1 MSNTIAHLA
10 VAKEIIE
17 KKPKLVQNVRTY
29 YLGILAPD
37 TITSKPDA
45 VKEDKKRVHLRE
57 NIKDALWLEPDQM
70 AIFMDRMQAFVQMN
84 ILTEQ
89 DTAQRDFNM
98 GYLVHLLTD
107 KYNHGTI
114 RQKLLKKAAERGIV
128 SGDRE
133 FYHMCVNDLEA
144 LDAYL
149 LETRPKLGE
158 LFEELR
164 SKKADFGLH
173 GWIEKEYI
181 DDSMCWWTD
190 KYLPGIKERKL
201 LYIETTDIDEFI
213 TYSSEKI
220 IAELETEYSFI

>member
-10 VAKEIIE
+10 VAKGILD
-17 KKPKLVQNVRTY
+17 KTPDLVQNRRAF

-57 NIKDALWLEPDQM
+57 NIRDAEWLETAQM
-70 AIFMDRMQAFVQMN
+70 KIFMDRVHEFVR
-84 ILTEQ
+84 IHLTEEA
-89 DTAQRDFNM
+89 DADQRDFNM

-107 KYNHGTI
+107 KCNHGTI
-114 RQKLLKKAAERGIV
+114 RQKLLKEAAMCGIV
-128 SGDRE
+128 SSDKE

-149 LETRPKLGE
+149 LDVRPELGK

-164 SKKADFGLH
+164 SRDADYGLH
-173 GWIEKEYI
+173 GMIEKEYI
-181 DDSMCWWTD
+181 DGSMWWWTN
-190 KYLPGIKERKL
+190 KYLPGIRERQL
-201 LYIETTDIDEFI
+201 LYIETSDIDEFI
-213 TYSSEKI
+213 DYSVEKI
-220 IAELETEYSFI
+220 IEELRGLSV

>member
-10 VAKEIIE
+10 VAKELLE
-17 KKPKLVQNVRTY
+17 KKMDLVQNRRAY

-45 VKEDKKRVHLRE
+45 IKEDKKRVHLRE
-57 NIKDALWLEPDQM
+57 NIRDAQWLEPDQM
-70 AIFMDRMQAFVQMN
+70 AIFMDRIHEFVQVH
-84 ILTEQ
+84 IIDEKEVT
-89 DTAQRDFNM
+89 QRDFNI

-107 KYNHGTI
+107 KCNHGTI

-128 SGDRE
+128 SSDRE

-149 LETRPKLGE
+149 LEKHPELDE

-164 SKKADFGLH
+164 NKEVDLGLQ

-181 DDSMCWWTD
+181 DGSMWWWTN

-201 LYIETTDIDEFI
+201 LYIETDDIEQFI
-213 TYSSEKI
+213 TYSTEKI
-220 IAELETEYSFI
+220 IEELGNLLE

>member
-17 KKPKLVQNVRTY
+17 KKPKLVQNVRAY

-45 VKEDKKRVHLRE
+45 VKEDKKR
-57 NIKDALWLEPDQM
+57 
-70 AIFMDRMQAFVQMN
+70 
-84 ILTEQ
+84 
-89 DTAQRDFNM
+89 
-98 GYLVHLLTD
+98 
-107 KYNHGTI
+107 
-114 RQKLLKKAAERGIV
+114 
-128 SGDRE
+128 
-133 FYHMCVNDLEA
+133 
-144 LDAYL
+144 AYL

-220 IAELETEYSFI
+220 IAELETDYSFI